1 MTRALACT
9 GVLGGGTAL
18 VFALAF
24 LTSMLF
30 PQGSIVAA
38 SWNGGWVRPMIDVA
52 PMGGP
57 IGGGWTTDVQIKP
70 LIDAQAPIT
79 IAPAVPVPAPI
90 VAPDS

>member
-9 GVLGGGTAL
+9 GVLGGGTAI

-24 LTSMLF
+24 LASMLF

-38 SWNGGWVRPMIDVA
+38 SWNGGGMRAMPDVFRS
-52 PMGGP
+52 GP
-57 IGGGWTTDVQIKP
+57 VGGGWTTDVQVAP
-70 LIDAQAPIT
+70 LLDDTAPVP
-79 IAPAVPVPAPI
+79 IAPAVPVPAPL